1 MTVPASPQSTVAPCS
16 CGVGVTRREIDA
28 GGVRRQLLSVDDE
41 PDDEPDDES
50 LSSIVAPMARS
61 AAIMRSVSRLRSAPV
76 MVEGPDASAARMS
89 ARLVMDLEPGMV
101 TVAVTGCRGVGASHS
116 RVSGDCAFTVVIV
129 ALSARDCIE
138 VRHGGGW
145 LRVRPKMA
153 WTPAAHLV
161 AFEYVGGGGVGE

>member
-1 MTVPASPQSTVAPCS
+1 M
-16 CGVGVTRREIDA
+16 TRRERDA
-28 GGVRRQLLSVDDE
+28 GGVRRQLLSVADESDDE
-41 PDDEPDDES
+41 SADES
-50 LSSIVAPMARS
+50 LSSIVTPIARN

-116 RVSGDCAFTVVIV
+116 GVSGDCAFTVVIV
-129 ALSARDCIE
+129 ALSAGDCIE

-145 LRVRPKMA
+145 FRVRPKMTR
-153 WTPAAHLV
+153 TPAVHLV